1 MNHPTPPSVLIFGMG
16 FVGRALAE
24 SLYQHQYPVAAIK
37 RHWSSDDVC
46 LPIEVSCMDL
56 NEHCANADWAD
67 YGTWVIALP
76 PAALADYVA
85 SMRWLAEQAKKMQV
99 RHIVY
104 LSSVGVFG
112 ARQGLC
118 DENTLP
124 EPDTASGRVVLA
136 AEQIWQTSGA
146 AHVDILRLGGLYA
159 AERHPIFALLRQEKP
174 SAQAKQP
181 ANRIHRDAAVAA
193 IERAIACPSSVR
205 VRHIVEADYLTKQDF
220 YAREA
225 AKLGVPVPRLA
236 DDMPEHS
243 GKRVISCWKDG
254 E

>member
-1 MNHPTPPSVLIFGMG
+1 MNSLTPPSVLIFGMG

-37 RHWSSDDVC
+37 RHWSSDDAC

-56 NEHCANADWAD
+56 NEHCAQADWAD

-85 SMRWLAEQAKKMQV
+85 SMRWLAEQAKEMQV
-99 RHIVY
+99 LHIVY

-112 ARQGLC
+112 SRQGLC

-124 EPDTASGRVVLA
+124 APDTASGRSVLA
-136 AEQIWQTSGA
+136 AEQIWQTSGV

-159 AERHPIFALLRQEKP
+159 AERHPIFSLLRQEKP
-174 SAQAKQP
+174 SVQAKQP
-181 ANRIHRDAAVAA
+181 VNRIHRDAAVAA
-193 IERAIACPSSVR
+193 IERAIARPSALR

-243 GKRVISCWKDG
+243 GTRVVSCWQDG

>member
-1 MNHPTPPSVLIFGMG
+1 
-16 FVGRALAE
+16 
-24 SLYQHQYPVAAIK
+24 
-37 RHWSSDDVC
+37 
-46 LPIEVSCMDL
+46 
-56 NEHCANADWAD
+56 
-67 YGTWVIALP
+67 
-76 PAALADYVA
+76 
-85 SMRWLAEQAKKMQV
+85 MQV

-124 EPDTASGRVVLA
+124 EPDTASGRAVLA
-136 AEQIWQTSGA
+136 AEQIWQTSGV

-159 AERHPIFALLRQEKP
+159 AERHPIFSLLRQEKP

-193 IERAIACPSSVR
+193 IERAIARPSSVR
-205 VRHIVEADYLTKQDF
+205 IRHIVEADYLTKQDF

-243 GKRVISCWKDG
+243 GKRVVSCWKDG